1 MFKSLLCVIFVSK
14 DSVCFH
20 FCFFWLTLSSNVRM
34 FVCLFVYSKCSNRIL
49 SWLSILKR
57 ISLLRYLYLV
67 ELQLSFISTHSISCS
82 FVSVSVFGYSTSD
95 YSVMHFFSLLFGYLH
110 WHFLCGFSTKK
121 RMCVSVNF
129 GFTGPKKKDGMLYY
143 SVSHWR

>member
-110 WHFLCGFSTKK
+110 WHFLCGFPPRKE
-121 RMCVSVNF
+121 CVCRLILVLR
-129 GFTGPKKKDGMLYY
+129 GRRKKDGMLYY